1 MLASSVGI
9 KNACLIQNITGGQKE
24 ENFPYSSFQIYG
36 KVTVDSEEEM
46 KKSIK
51 PDFVI

>member
-1 MLASSVGI
+1 MSV
-9 KNACLIQNITGGQKE
+9 CLTQDITGGQKE
-24 ENFPYSSFQIYG
+24 ENFPSSSFQIYG

>member
-1 MLASSVGI
+1 MSV
-9 KNACLIQNITGGQKE
+9 CLTQDITGGQKE
-24 ENFPYSSFQIYG
+24 ENFPSSFQIYG
-36 KVTVDSEEEM
+36 KITVDSEEEM